1 MANLILLPV
10 ELQLNIFLRLEIN
23 DLIKCQC
30 VHRSWVVLAQTIMY
44 EHVDLTSNKD
54 VYYFIATISTSPS
67 MPGQHV
73 RKLNMKY
80 SFAEAIERYKGGFGD
95 HALWYA
101 ERLIER
107 IAVFTPNLET
117 LTTPIMSSQLWRTIR
132 AVRTKEQWKFLKQLS
147 WPEKNEG
154 TEDYIQLIISL
165 KDTIKDISIFP
176 VIEQQ
181 NSPIHTDVLAVLD
194 QKLQLKMYYEMLSHL
209 SQFIHLKSVHIK
221 VNQKI
226 WLHQLDNCIS
236 AFPTNARSLS
246 VNFTFSELPAEVL
259 QNSSIVVN
267 QTLSELSF
275 AVKSQSEND
284 FAYIMDKFTN
294 LEDLHFCYS
303 APYSSFQPS
312 LAFDVTTYR
321 RLAYY
326 LKTLKSFS
334 IQNLSVANLNHFID
348 ILHDT
353 ITEGEM
359 NINTVLTKTLHG
371 FICYNASFQY
381 NRGKPSKFVIKTL
394 IKHDDSNGAAMVNL
408 PYLYERLNTL
418 ILIDEGTSLRQWSLY
433 APSVENAY
441 QLDDILGSCTEL
453 KTLCLNNI
461 KVAMPMLPTYN
472 YSIKCVKVLNYSFDP
487 LPLERLLAQLL
498 NLKTLVLSELCVDA
512 IENESSE
519 FKINLQDK
527 KLDKLVFCFSST
539 KHHSIKITT
548 SAETLN
554 FKRSKFLRQ
563 ISKLD
568 RPDTH
573 IIVDHVTKISVES
586 DFDDTLDVTL

>member
-1 MANLILLPV
+1 MVNLILLPV
-10 ELQLNIFLRLEIN
+10 ELQLNIFLRLETK

-30 VHRSWVVLAQTIMY
+30 VHKSWVVLAQTIMY
-44 EHVDLTSNKD
+44 EHVELTSNRD
-54 VYYFIATISTSPS
+54 VYYFIATISTSPF

-73 RKLNMKY
+73 KKLNMKY
-80 SFAEAIERYKGGFGD
+80 SFVEAIERYKDGFGD

-132 AVRTKEQWKFLKQLS
+132 AVRTKGQWKLLKQLS

-181 NSPIHTDVLAVLD
+181 NSPMHTDIFAALD
-194 QKLQLKMYYEMLSHL
+194 QEFQLKMYHEMLNYLPQFTHL
-209 SQFIHLKSVHIK
+209 ESVHIK

-236 AFPTNARSLS
+236 SFPANAKSLS
-246 VNFTFSELPAEVL
+246 ADFTFLELPAEVL
-259 QNSSIVVN
+259 QNSSIVAN
-267 QTLSELSF
+267 RTLSKLSF
-275 AVKSQSEND
+275 AVKSQSQND

-294 LEDLHFCYS
+294 LEDLQFIYS
-303 APYSSFQPS
+303 APYPSFQPS
-312 LAFDVTTYR
+312 LAFDVATYR
-321 RLAYY
+321 QLACY
-326 LKTLKSFS
+326 LKTLRSFS
-334 IQNLSVANLNHFID
+334 IQNLSVGNLNRFID

-371 FICYNASFQY
+371 VICYNASFQY
-381 NRGKPSKFVIKTL
+381 NRDKPSNFVIKNL
-394 IKHDDSNGAAMVNL
+394 IKHDGSNRTAMVNL
-408 PYLYERLNTL
+408 PYLYKRLNTL
-418 ILIDEGTSLRQWSLY
+418 ILIDEGTSLRQWGLY
-433 APSVENAY
+433 VPSAESVY
-441 QLDDILGSCTEL
+441 QIDDILSNCTEL
-453 KTLCLNNI
+453 KTLCMNNI
-461 KVAMPMLPTYN
+461 KFAMPMSPVYN
-472 YSIKCVKVLNYSFDP
+472 HSIKCVKVLNYSFNP
-487 LPLERLLAQLL
+487 LPLERLLAQLP
-498 NLKTLVLSELCVDA
+498 NLKTLVLSELCVEA
-512 IENESSE
+512 IENESPE
-519 FKINLQDK
+519 FEINLQDK
-527 KLDKLVFCFSST
+527 KLDKLIFYFSST

-548 SAETLN
+548 STETLN
-554 FKRSKFLRQ
+554 FERSKFLRQ
-563 ISKLD
+563 TSKLD

-573 IIVDHVTKISVES
+573 IIVDYVKKICVES
-586 DFDDTLDVTL
+586 DSDDPLDVTL